1 MYFGVR
7 VLLIC
12 NCGNIMTRLTHFWEC
27 KVEPDKVHSGC
38 GRIERH
44 VKDNKIDVSKV

>member
-1 MYFGVR
+1 
-7 VLLIC
+7 
-12 NCGNIMTRLTHFWEC
+12 MTKLTHFWEC
-27 KVEPDKVHSGC
+27 KVVLKDELMPDKEVHSGC